1 MAEMLLINPRRRR
14 KARRANPV
22 RKARRAAAPIARARR
37 RRRANPIALAGV
49 TRRTRRRNP
58 IARAR
63 KRVMSRRRRN
73 PISLGGGSSYMTIVR
88 DALIGGAGAVAF
100 DAAFGQINKYL
111 PASMQTV
118 PGSVGAGD
126 AVKAIIT
133 VAVGKLLSKPTR
145 GMSVKAAQA
154 SLIVQAHGII
164 KGFVPATVPMGY
176 YSPARIAQGTNR
188 VGPIRQGVNAY
199 QRPGGSTPLL
209 SAYMPSNVTP
219 LLNGARQREGVT
231 ALR

>member
-22 RKARRAAAPIARARR
+22 RKARRAAPVIARARR
-37 RRRANPIALAGV
+37 RRRANPIALAQV

-63 KRVMSRRRRN
+63 RRVMSRRRRN
-73 PISLGGGSSYMTIVR
+73 PISLGGGASMMNLVK

-111 PASMQTV
+111 PASVQVT
-118 PGSVGAGD
+118 PGAVGVGD
-126 AVKAIIT
+126 GVKAIIT
-133 VAVGKLLSKPTR
+133 VLLGKALAKPTR

-164 KGFVPATVPMGY
+164 KSFVPATVPLAY
-176 YSPARIAQGTNR
+176 YSPARVAAGTNR
-188 VGPIRQGVNAY
+188 VGPIRNGVNAY
-199 QRPGGSTPLL
+199 TRSGAPSPLL

-219 LLNGARQREGVT
+219 LLNGARQREAVSNV
-231 ALR
+231 R

>member
-37 RRRANPIALAGV
+37 RRRNPIAVAAAP
-49 TRRTRRRNP
+49 RRRRNP

-133 VAVGKLLSKPTR
+133 VALGKVLSKPTR

-164 KGFVPATVPMGY
+164 KGFMPATVPMGY
-176 YSPARIAQGTNR
+176 YSPARMVQGTNR

-199 QRPGGSTPLL
+199 TRSGAPSPLL

-219 LLNGARQREGVT
+219 LLNGARQREGISNV
-231 ALR
+231 R

>member
-37 RRRANPIALAGV
+37 RRRNPIAVAAAP
-49 TRRTRRRNP
+49 RRRRNP

-133 VAVGKLLSKPTR
+133 VALGKVLSKPTR

-164 KGFVPATVPMGY
+164 KGFMPATVPMGY
-176 YSPARIAQGTNR
+176 YSPARMVQGTNR

-199 QRPGGSTPLL
+199 NRTGAPSPLL

-219 LLNGARQREGVT
+219 LLNGARQREGVSNI
-231 ALR
+231 R